1 MKLIQ
6 QKKLAKLSVGRLC
19 KLFGK
24 SRQAY
29 YKREDFIEEQY
40 QLHAIILELVLQIRR
55 ELPGIGTKKL
65 YWCLREPFKTHGI
78 KFGRDKLHSLLM
90 QHGLLIR
97 RRRGVPKTTNS
108 RHWLKKYP
116 NLVRELVVSQSE
128 QLWVADITY
137 ICVGYDFNYLSLITD
152 AYSHRIVG
160 YCLYPNLSAQGSMR
174 ALDMA
179 LKTRTKFLPDL
190 IHHSDRGTQYCSF
203 EYVLE
208 LKESRISIS
217 MTEDGEGY
225 ENQIAER
232 LNGIL
237 KTEFGLNKIF
247 KSHEDAK
254 LAVQLSI
261 DAYNTKRPHLS
272 CGYLT
277 PIEAHFTEVPFEKK
291 WTNNRAKRF
300 SLQLTSSIKEEGS
313 MQQDQ

>member
-1 MKLIQ
+1 
-6 QKKLAKLSVGRLC
+6 
-19 KLFGK
+19 
-24 SRQAY
+24 
-29 YKREDFIEEQY
+29 
-40 QLHAIILELVLQIRR
+40 LELVAQIRR

-78 KFGRDKLHSLLM
+78 RMGRDKLHELLTKNGM
-90 QHGLLIR
+90 LIR
-97 RRRGVPKTTNS
+97 RNRSIPKTTNS

-116 NLVRELVVSQSE
+116 NLILELVVAQSE

-152 AYSHRIVG
+152 AYSHKIVG
-160 YCLYPNLSAQGSMR
+160 YCLYPNLSAQGCMH

-179 LKTRTKFLPDL
+179 LKSRTKFLSDI
-190 IHHSDRGTQYCSF
+190 IHHSARGTQYCSF

-208 LKESRISIS
+208 LKESNIAIS
-217 MTEDGEGY
+217 MTQDGEGY

-232 LNGIL
+232 MNGIL
-237 KTEFGLNKIF
+237 KTEFNLSRIF

-261 DAYNTKRPHLS
+261 EAYNNKRPHLS

-277 PIEAHFTEVPFEKK
+277 PMQAHESDVELQRK
-291 WTNNRAKRF
+291 WKNYRTRKL
-300 SLQLTSSIKEEGS
+300 S
-313 MQQDQ
+313 DQTLP